1 MAIRRGLLSEYF
13 EGIAV
18 KRLTVVDANPES
30 SNQHEVTGSEPLLRI
45 LGQEDRKFS
54 RGGPDER
61 FPATYIWLGGEQEA
75 LSEEGFLSWYDS
87 RRNQPKRSA
96 EWRLYYQ
103 SNAITELMKPGDVL
117 FLARKPDGH
126 VLFIVTADEST
137 IRNQFIWLF
146 GLDEQ
151 IGIKFESHAIGD
163 GNDAELDFAA
173 RYILDELGIELEEK
187 EADKLDRLIEK
198 FGLKFPTTIVLS
210 GVARASL
217 PEVDA
222 RDDPDQALL
231 LWMEREEQLFRRL
244 ERRIVAERIGQGF
257 MLDDG
262 ADVDG
267 FIAFSLSVQNRRKS
281 RAGAALEHHIAAVL
295 EANEVRFAHGLETE
309 NRNKPDFLFPGQVEY
324 RNNTFPTER
333 LTMLGSKSTVKDR
346 WRQVL
351 SEAVRID
358 QKHLL
363 TLEPSV
369 SENQTDEMRAKR
381 LQLVVPRKLHQTYR
395 PQQQGWLMDLS
406 AFIAI
411 VLERQREL

>member
-1 MAIRRGLLSEYF
+1 MAIRRGLLSEHF
-13 EGIAV
+13 EGVAV
-18 KRLTVVDANPES
+18 KRLAAVDANPDS

-45 LGQEDRKFS
+45 LGSEDRKFP
-54 RGGPDER
+54 RGGTDHR

-75 LSEEGFLSWYDS
+75 MSEEGFLSWYDS

-103 SNAITELMKPGDVL
+103 SNAVTELMKPGDVL

-126 VLFIVTADEST
+126 VLFIVTPDEST
-137 IRNQFIWLF
+137 IRNQLIWLF
-146 GLDEQ
+146 GLDDQ
-151 IGIKFESHAIGD
+151 IGMKFESHEIGD

-198 FGLKFPTTIVLS
+198 FGLKFPTTIVFS
-210 GVARASL
+210 GLARSSL
-217 PEVDA
+217 PEVNA
-222 RDDPDQALL
+222 RDDPDEALL

-244 ERRIVAERIGQGF
+244 ERRIVAERIAQGF
-257 MLDDG
+257 TLDDG

-267 FIAFSLSVQNRRKS
+267 FIAFSLSVQNRRKA
-281 RAGAALEHHIAAVL
+281 RAGAALENHIAAVL
-295 EANEVRFAHGLETE
+295 EANKIRFAHGVETE
-309 NRNKPDFLFPGQVEY
+309 NRNRPDFLFPGQLEY
-324 RNNTFPTER
+324 RDAAFPTSH

-351 SEAVRID
+351 SEAVRIE

-363 TLEPSV
+363 TLEPGV
-369 SENQTDEMRAKR
+369 SENQTDEMRTKL

-395 PQQQGWLMDLS
+395 PAQQAWLMDVSRFLGLV
-406 AFIAI
+406 AA
-411 VLERQREL
+411 RQ